1 MDVMNSEYDY
11 ECEEHDMSRRRQE
24 EKKKEE

>member
-1 MDVMNSEYDY
+1 MNSEYDY